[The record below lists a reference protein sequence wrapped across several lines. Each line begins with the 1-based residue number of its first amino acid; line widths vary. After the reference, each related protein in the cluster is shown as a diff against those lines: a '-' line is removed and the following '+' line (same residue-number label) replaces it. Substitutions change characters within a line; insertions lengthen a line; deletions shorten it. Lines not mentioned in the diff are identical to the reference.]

1 MDLFD
6 SEVIFS
12 ITFPDETLDDIE
24 KEYSNAEVDMRSFE
38 ELLQRISEKY
48 VYTPRPE
55 ARKKIKWF
63 LEYAMMVSI
72 DFEID
77 TEVRRSAHQIS
88 VSMDIGYGAFYGR
101 IKKALETLIVFADD
115 FSLSARKD
123 NPDSLILSITYYTH
137 ERHTEKET

>member
-1 MDLFD
+1 MEDF
-6 SEVIFS
+6 
-12 ITFPDETLDDIE
+12 E
-24 KEYSNAEVDMRSFE
+24 KEYSDSKVDMRSFK
-38 ELLQRISEKY
+38 ELLQTISKKY
-48 VYTPRPE
+48 VFTPRPE
-55 ARKKIKWF
+55 AKIKWF

-88 VSMDIGYGAFYGR
+88 VSMDIGYGAFYGPV
-101 IKKALETLIVFADD
+101 KKALETLIVFADD

-123 NPDSLILSITYYTH
+123 NPDSLILRITYYTH